1 MAFSKEKRAGTLSGI
16 FFVALVAAAATYVAE
31 LGPVAALG
39 ISPLVVG
46 IVIGIFYANTLH
58 NHFPPSWESG
68 IVFSGK
74 KILRFAIVFYGF
86 RITFQQIAEVGMQG
100 FMVSLLV
107 LSSTMLVGI
116 WLGTKVF
123 KMDRDTSILTASG
136 ASVCGAAAVLA
147 TEPVLKAEEHKT
159 AIAVSM
165 VVLFGTISMFM
176 YPVLYS
182 TIIEPATGFLH
193 MDPKTFGIYVGGTI
207 HEVAQVVA
215 VPASI
220 PMTDTV
226 AQEAMANTAVIVK
239 MTRVIMIAP
248 MLIVLGLVLS
258 YMAKK
263 EGGASS
269 KLKLVIPWFAVYFVG
284 MAGINSLIHTYVGSE
299 YGVNLGPVMHQ
310 VFADFDAFKAFVST
324 GAATLDVSALHTAYF
339 ISETIKDLNIID
351 TFLLTMAMTALG
363 MGTRFAKFKGL
374 GLAPIYTAGGMF
386 LWLVIGGFV
395 ITQMVVATF

>member
-1 MAFSKEKRAGTLSGI
+1 MAFSKEKRAGTFSGI
-16 FFVALVAAAATYVAE
+16 IFVALVAAAATYISE
-31 LGPVAALG
+31 LAPIAKLG

-46 IVIGIFYANTLH
+46 IIIGIFYANTLH

-86 RITFQQIAEVGMQG
+86 RITFQQIGEVGMQG

-107 LSSTMLVGI
+107 LSSTMIIGI
-116 WLGTKVF
+116 WLGTKIF
-123 KMDRDTSILTASG
+123 KMDRDTSILTAAG

-159 AIAVSM
+159 AVAVSM

-193 MDPKTFGIYVGGTI
+193 MAPETFGIYVGGTI

-220 PMTDTV
+220 PMTDHA

-248 MLIVLGLVLS
+248 MLIVLGLILS
-258 YMAKK
+258 YLAKK
-263 EGGASS
+263 EGNEGG

-284 MAGINSLIHTYVGSE
+284 MAGVNSLIHNYT
-299 YGVNLGPVMHQ
+299 LTAPT
-310 VFADFDAFKAFVST
+310 DT
-324 GAATLDVSALHTAYF
+324 AATITYLITN
-339 ISETIKDLNIID
+339 LNIVD

-374 GLAPIYTAGGMF
+374 GLAPLYTAGGMF
-386 LWLVIGGFV
+386 LWLVVGGFV